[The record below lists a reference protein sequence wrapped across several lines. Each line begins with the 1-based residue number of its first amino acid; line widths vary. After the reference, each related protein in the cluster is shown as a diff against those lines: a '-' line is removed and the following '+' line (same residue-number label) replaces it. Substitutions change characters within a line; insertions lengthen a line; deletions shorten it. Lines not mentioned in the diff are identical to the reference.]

1 MTINNYMK
9 KNILKKLFIKLSKV
23 LGYEI
28 IDQSDFSS
36 PTLEKQL
43 NENLSIINE
52 KSIILPLGEVKITK
66 KVSSV
71 LIIFRTNT
79 DVEIWDQNKRRLFEQ
94 PKIEYS
100 LKALNSLIR
109 SVNFSKKK
117 YPNIKFKT
125 IIVDDKSKE
134 ENLNKLK
141 KLIDGSGLDIGITP
155 LNHDKYND
163 IIKQQKN
170 DQTFSNLAS
179 LLQSFELGKEYGE
192 DLVFFVEDDYLHFEP
207 MMEEM
212 IASYERI
219 ASQVNEDIF
228 MCPADYP
235 YLYMNNE
242 KTNILIG
249 NKRHWR
255 TINQTL
261 CTFMTTKSLINKYW
275 ENFYNTCL
283 DRHEPFEKYLNDIYK
298 KEFCIS
304 PIKSLSLHLTNVNS
318 SYGLSPFI
326 DYKKLWDENDI
337 TNA

>member
-1 MTINNYMK
+1 MK
-9 KNILKKLFIKLSKV
+9 KSIIKKLFIKLTKV

-36 PTLEKQL
+36 PTLQKQL
-43 NENLSIINE
+43 NEDLSIINE
-52 KSIILPLGEVKITK
+52 KSIVLPLGEVKITK
-66 KVSSV
+66 KINSV

-79 DVEIWDQNKRRLFEQ
+79 DVEIWDQNKKRLFEE

-100 LKALNSLIR
+100 LKALNSLIK
-109 SVNFSKKK
+109 SVNFSKTK

-125 IIVDDKSKE
+125 IIVDDKSKK
-134 ENLNKLK
+134 ENLNRLK
-141 KLIDGSGLDIGITP
+141 KLIDGSGLDISITP
-155 LNHDKYND
+155 LNHDKYKD
-163 IIKQQKN
+163 TIKQQKN

-192 DLVFFVEDDYLHFEP
+192 DLIFFAEDDYLHFEP

-219 ASQVNEDIF
+219 ASQVNKDIF

-261 CTFMTTKSLINKYW
+261 CTFLTTKSLLDKYW
-275 ENFYNTCL
+275 DNFYNTCL
-283 DRHEPFEKYLNDIYK
+283 DRNDPFEKHLNEIYT

-304 PIKSLSLHLTNVNS
+304 PLKSLSLHLTNVNS

-326 DYKKLWDENDI
+326 DYKKLWKEN
-337 TNA
+337 

>member
-1 MTINNYMK
+1 MTKSI
-9 KNILKKLFIKLSKV
+9 IKKLFIKLSKI
-23 LGYEI
+23 LGFEI

-36 PTLEKQL
+36 PTLQKEL
-43 NENLSIINE
+43 NEDLSIINQ
-52 KSIILPLGEVKITK
+52 KSIVLPLGEVKITK
-66 KVSSV
+66 KVNSV

-79 DVEIWDQNKRRLFEQ
+79 DVEIWDQNKKRLFEE
-94 PKIEYS
+94 PKIQYS
-100 LKALNSLIR
+100 LRALKSLIKT
-109 SVNFSKKK
+109 VNFSKTK
-117 YPNIKFKT
+117 YPNIKFKI
-125 IIVDDKSKE
+125 IIVDDKSKG

-141 KLIDGSGLDIGITP
+141 KLIDESDLDMSITS
-155 LNHDKYND
+155 LNHEKYKD
-163 IIKQQKN
+163 IINQQKN

-179 LLQSFELGKEYGE
+179 LLQSFELGKEHGE

-219 ASQVNEDIF
+219 ASQVNKDIF

-261 CTFMTTKSLINKYW
+261 CTFMTTKSLLDKYW
-275 ENFYNTCL
+275 DNFYNTCL
-283 DRHEPFEKYLNDIYK
+283 DRNDPFEKHLNEIYT

-304 PIKSLSLHLTNVNS
+304 PLKSLSLHLTNVNS

-326 DYKKLWDENDI
+326 NYKKLWDENEV

>member
-1 MTINNYMK
+1 MTKSI
-9 KNILKKLFIKLSKV
+9 IKKLFIKLSKI
-23 LGYEI
+23 LGFEI

-36 PTLEKQL
+36 PTLQKEL
-43 NENLSIINE
+43 NEDLSIINQ
-52 KSIILPLGEVKITK
+52 KSIVLPLGEVKITK
-66 KVSSV
+66 KVNSV

-79 DVEIWDQNKRRLFEQ
+79 DVEIWDQNKKRLFEE
-94 PKIEYS
+94 PKIQYS
-100 LKALNSLIR
+100 LRALKSLIKT
-109 SVNFSKKK
+109 VNFSKTK
-117 YPNIKFKT
+117 YPNIKFKI
-125 IIVDDKSKE
+125 IIVDDKSKG
-134 ENLNKLK
+134 ENLDKLK
-141 KLIDGSGLDIGITP
+141 KLIDESDLDMSITS
-155 LNHDKYND
+155 LNHEKYKN

-179 LLQSFELGKEYGE
+179 LLQSFQLGKEHGE

-219 ASQVNEDIF
+219 ASQVNKDIF

-261 CTFMTTKSLINKYW
+261 CTFMTTKSLLDKYW
-275 ENFYNTCL
+275 DNFYNTCL
-283 DRHEPFEKYLNDIYK
+283 DRNDPFEKHLNEIYT

-304 PIKSLSLHLTNVNS
+304 PLKSLSLHLTNVNS

-326 DYKKLWDENDI
+326 NYKKLWDENEV

>member
-1 MTINNYMK
+1 MK
-9 KNILKKLFIKLSKV
+9 KSIIKKLFIKLSKF

-36 PTLEKQL
+36 PTLNKEL
-43 NENLSIINE
+43 NVDLSIINE
-52 KSIILPLGEVKITK
+52 KSIVLPLGEVKITK
-66 KVSSV
+66 KAKSV

-79 DVEIWDQNKRRLFEQ
+79 DVEIWDQNKKRLFEN

-100 LKALNSLIR
+100 FRALNSLIK
-109 SVNFSKKK
+109 SVNFSKTK
-117 YPNIKFKT
+117 YSNIAFKI
-125 IIVDDKSKE
+125 IIVDDNSKE
-134 ENLNKLK
+134 ENLNKLN
-141 KLIDGSGLDIGITP
+141 KLINQSGLDISVTT
-155 LNHDKYND
+155 LNNEKYKHS
-163 IIKQQKN
+163 IKQQKN

-179 LLQSFELGKEYGE
+179 LQQSFELGKEHGE
-192 DLVFFVEDDYLHFEP
+192 DLIFFVEDDYLHFEP

-219 ASQVNEDIF
+219 ASQLNRDIF

-261 CTFMTTKSLINKYW
+261 CTFMTTKTLLNKYW
-275 ENFYNTCL
+275 DNFYNTCL
-283 DRHEPFEKYLNDIYK
+283 DRNDPFEKYLNEIYL

-304 PIKSLSLHLTNVNS
+304 PLKSLSLHLTNVNS

-326 DYKKLWDENDI
+326 DYKKLWDEN
-337 TNA
+337 

>member
-1 MTINNYMK
+1 MK
-9 KNILKKLFIKLSKV
+9 KSILKKLFIKLSKI
-23 LGYEI
+23 LGYEL

-100 LKALNSLIR
+100 LKALNSLIK
-109 SVNFSKKK
+109 SVNFSKTK
-117 YPNIKFKT
+117 YPNIKFKI

-141 KLIDGSGLDIGITP
+141 SLIDGSGLDISITP
-155 LNHDKYND
+155 LNHDKYKNT
-163 IIKQQKN
+163 IKQQKN

-192 DLVFFVEDDYLHFEP
+192 DLVFFVEDDYLHFEA

-212 IASYERI
+212 VASYERI
-219 ASQVNEDIF
+219 ASQVNGDIF

-261 CTFMTTKSLINKYW
+261 CTFMTTKILLNKYW

-283 DRHEPFEKYLNDIYK
+283 DRHEPFEKHLNDIYK